1 MKRIITSL
9 IVSTLSMSSLYGAYS
24 DAGTDYTKAETD
36 FWTSLKATDS
46 LEAINGIICFT
57 RHLRPEL
64 MVNKGVYSALI
75 NNKTC
80 STKNVDKSKS
90 ENDYIIVDVTRESNT
105 SPQIMNIW
113 IPKDNVKVRME
124 VTKEAS
130 VADPFGQF
138 NITWQLFD
146 QNEASQGKGEL
157 KTVSL
162 DNGNVGLTMF
172 ADFINSKSSISIDKK
187 PDGSQ
192 GLALTNTQGTADD
205 YTFTN
210 NYKLAW
216 QDNLVKTQ
224 VSATDTNPA
233 VDTSDATTC
242 LDKTQINREVWSY
255 GIYKQDDGKSLD
267 INTGFPFEA
276 TKGGKII
283 QGYLGYWGISI
294 DGDTEEGKSLSL
306 LSDIKKFNYA
316 DNTKTHITIEKV
328 GGKYIA
334 TNDDGT
340 KINFSN
346 PVTLTDNTNSFMY
359 SGGGSLSN
367 SNSTNLIALKD
378 ATILKDTKTDT
389 NYVVKGLQGIYTLKE
404 VNANLCD
411 NIELN
416 NPATPLPTSI
426 ESTNFNES
434 TIPDR
439 PANVSIVDGEL
450 QN

>member
-1 MKRIITSL
+1 MKKILTSL
-9 IVSTLSMSSLYGAYS
+9 IVSILSISSLYGAYN
-24 DAGTDYTKAETD
+24 DANTDYTNAKTD
-36 FWTSLKATDS
+36 FWTKVDALEP
-46 LEAINGIICFT
+46 LEAINQIICFT
-57 RHLRPEL
+57 QQLHPEL

-75 NNKTC
+75 DNKKC
-80 STKNVDKSKS
+80 SKTQSTTQNTENEYILANVVR
-90 ENDYIIVDVTRESNT
+90 ENDIS
-105 SPQIMNIW
+105 SQIMNIW

-242 LDKTQINREVWSY
+242 LDKTQINRKVWSY

-294 DGDTEEGKSLSL
+294 DGDTVDGLSN
-306 LSDIKKFNYA
+306 IKKINYD

-328 GGKYIA
+328 NNKYIA
-334 TNDDGT
+334 KNDDGT
-340 KINFSN
+340 RINFDN
-346 PVTLTDNTNSFMY
+346 PVELTDGTNSY
-359 SGGGSLSN
+359 RYGGGGSLWN
-367 SNSTNLIALKD
+367 PNSTNPDSDLI
-378 ATILKDTKTDT
+378 
-389 NYVVKGLQGIYTLKE
+389 TLADRT
-404 VNANLCD
+404 VLSD
-411 NIELN
+411 N
-416 NPATPLPTSI
+416 TGT
-426 ESTNFNES
+426 
-434 TIPDR
+434 
-439 PANVSIVDGEL
+439 
-450 QN
+450 

>member
-1 MKRIITSL
+1 
-9 IVSTLSMSSLYGAYS
+9 MSSLYGAYS

-80 STKNVDKSKS
+80 STKNVDKTKS

-105 SPQIMNIW
+105 SPQIMSIW
-113 IPKDNVKVRME
+113 IPEDNVKVRME

-138 NITWQLFD
+138 NITWQQFD

-294 DGDTEEGKSLSL
+294 DGDTVDG
-306 LSDIKKFNYA
+306 LSDIKKINYD

-328 GGKYIA
+328 NNKYIA
-334 TNDDGT
+334 KNDDGT
-340 KINFSN
+340 KINFDS
-346 PVTLTDNTNSFMY
+346 PVELTNGTDIYMY
-359 SGGGSLSN
+359 SGGGILWNPS
-367 SNSTNLIALKD
+367 STNSFVTLDNETELSD
-378 ATILKDTKTDT
+378 STTGTK
-389 NYVVKGLQGIYTLKE
+389 YVVKGLQGEYTLKD
-404 VNANLCD
+404 ARAGACD
-411 NIELN
+411 NIVLKD
-416 NPATPLPTSI
+416 PATPLPTSI
-426 ESTNFNES
+426 ESTNFNDG
-434 TIPDR
+434 TIPNR
-439 PANVSIVDGEL
+439 PDKVSFIDGVL

>member
-1 MKRIITSL
+1 MKKIIISL
-9 IVSTLSMSSLYGAYS
+9 IVSILSISSLHGAYS
-24 DAGTDYTKAETD
+24 DAGTDYTKAKTD
-36 FWTSLKATDS
+36 FWTSIDATESLKA
-46 LEAINGIICFT
+46 INSIICFT
-57 RHLRPEL
+57 QHLRPEL

-75 NNKTC
+75 NNQTC
-80 STKNVDKSKS
+80 SQKKVDKSKS
-90 ENDYIIVDVTRESNT
+90 QNDYIIANVTRESNT
-105 SPQIMNIW
+105 SPQVMNIW
-113 IPKDNVKVRME
+113 IPKDEVNLKMVKVRME

-130 VADPFGQF
+130 EADSFGQF

-146 QNEASQGKGEL
+146 QNEASRGKGEL

-162 DNGNVGLTMF
+162 DSGNIGLTMF
-172 ADFINSKSSISIDKK
+172 IDYSNLKSSISIDKK

-192 GLALTNTQGTADD
+192 GLVLTKD
-205 YTFTN
+205 
-210 NYKLAW
+210 YKLAW
-216 QDNLVKTQ
+216 NGNFVNVKKSTKNI
-224 VSATDTNPA
+224 S
-233 VDTSDATTC
+233 TC
-242 LDKTQINREVWSY
+242 LDKTQLNREVWSY
-255 GIYKQDDGKSLD
+255 GVYKKDNGSSLN

-294 DGDTEEGKSLSL
+294 DGDTVEGESLSL

-346 PVTLTDNTNSFMY
+346 PVTLTDDTNSFMY

-367 SNSTNLIALKD
+367 PNSTNLIGLED
-378 ATILKDTKTDT
+378 AIILKDTKTDT

-404 VNANLCD
+404 VKADLCD